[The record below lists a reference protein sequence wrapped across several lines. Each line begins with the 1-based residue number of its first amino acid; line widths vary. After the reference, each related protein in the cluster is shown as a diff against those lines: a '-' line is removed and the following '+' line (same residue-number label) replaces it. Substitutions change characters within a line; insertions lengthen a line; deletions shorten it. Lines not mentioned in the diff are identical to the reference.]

1 MRHNVYG
8 KHLGRDKNQRTALFR
23 GLIRSL
29 LLEGSI
35 TTTDAKVKAIKG
47 LVDKLFTKA
56 KKRDNA
62 SLNVLTKIL
71 PQKEVSE
78 KLIELAKKS
87 KDRSSGF
94 TETLRLG
101 QRQGDGAM
109 MVRMSLIDQ
118 LSDLSSQSSDS
129 GGSVISQSE
138 TEELKTEKPKSE
150 NRKQKTDNKKQK
162 EKK

>member
-29 LLEGSI
+29 LLEGAI
-35 TTTDAKVKAIKG
+35 TTTDAKVKSIKG

-56 KKRDNA
+56 KKGDNA
-62 SLNVLTKIL
+62 SLNVITQTL
-71 PQKEVSE
+71 PQKQVSE

-87 KDRSSGF
+87 KDRTSGF
-94 TETLRLG
+94 TQTLRLG

-109 MVRMSLIDQ
+109 MVRMSLISDDQ
-118 LSDLSSQSSDS
+118 KDSENQIESDK
-129 GGSVISQSE
+129 SE
-138 TEELKTEKPKSE
+138 T
-150 NRKQKTDNKKQK
+150 K
-162 EKK
+162 EKKTRKVKK

>member
-29 LLEGSI
+29 ILEGTI
-35 TTTDAKVKAIKG
+35 TTTDAKVKSIKG

-56 KKRDNA
+56 KKGDNA
-62 SLNVLTKIL
+62 SLNVLTKTL

-78 KLIELAKKS
+78 KIIELAKKS

-118 LSDLSSQSSDS
+118 SSDS
-129 GGSVISQSE
+129 SKSVISQSE

-150 NRKQKTDNKKQK
+150 NRKQKTDNKKQ
-162 EKK
+162 